1 MYGELET
8 SNRPFPEHQVKHC
21 QEIEELRIICCEETD
36 GARRAGI
43 DELSMQQEGNPS
55 SVSQL
60 LTQIQELQHKVS
72 SLSVAKEFC
81 DPETASSSG
90 VTHVPDQTSTIPSPR
105 TLPCCDSGLPHDTR
119 NFMGTSYN
127 L

>member
-1 MYGELET
+1 MRSRLF
-8 SNRPFPEHQVKHC
+8 REHEVKHC

-60 LTQIQELQHKVS
+60 LTLIQDIQNKVS
-72 SLSVAKEFC
+72 SLSDARDFLR
-81 DPETASSSG
+81 S
-90 VTHVPDQTSTIPSPR
+90 
-105 TLPCCDSGLPHDTR
+105 
-119 NFMGTSYN
+119 
-127 L
+127 